1 LEYVQLLYGKPSA
14 TFKAKEKPKAK
25 EAEKRFFLFG
35 KKNKQ
40 TKFQTFF
47 FFHQL
52 KHKKPRTLLL
62 AMNNSKHLCKKFLFS
77 FFFFFF
83 FFFFH
88 QLKHKKPRTLLLAM
102 NNSKHLCKK
111 FLFSFFFFFFFFFIG
126 FKNKK
131 NKFLG
136 LHVSSIM
143 QELIFELMKVKMR
156 EHSLLKL

>member
-1 LEYVQLLYGKPSA
+1 MEYVQLLYGKPSA

-83 FFFFH
+83 FFF
-88 QLKHKKPRTLLLAM
+88 
-102 NNSKHLCKK
+102 
-111 FLFSFFFFFFFFFIG
+111 IG